1 MLFIRN
7 IALRIYG
14 GPLATGLNEEP
25 LVAAGTVPEEFRAI
39 PPTIVD
45 ETQTWIITHAQNYTL
60 YALHTRA
67 CKTSDGQ
74 PGQMQ
79 TCLLLPTQQRL
90 ADGKSPLEVL
100 NSVSAAFSI
109 QAMMG
114 GDVLPDTPVDSSPYQ
129 NLLRRYRLE
138 ARPTSLPV
146 MNGPEAAAYCVENMT
161 QLEALMRHSRY
172 PELGH
177 VGRLELGTHCQSTI
191 ALNTKAAARPAKP
204 VNPIPTPTPTAPPT
218 APVGASL
225 DKPDATVVPPTTGAV
240 PPAGTVPPTGTVP
253 PAGSLPPTGGAGEGP
268 GDTYDIP
275 DFIKAIQKPS
285 GGSGQPS
292 TPRFTP
298 PPAPSTSTQ
307 PSTSSQPKNNG
318 QWSMVNGQ
326 WRKWLF
332 AALGLLLAILL
343 FMGIKALISK
353 GSGSGIS
360 DEKQEIADTVMVDVP
375 DVIDEVT
382 PEQSEAEEIGDR
394 LKKIAEEEAKRRAE
408 EEAKRKAEE
417 SEKIKEKKVIE
428 KDDEGSQQVIQEE
441 PAPAPKRAGKSAA
454 QEELLRLINDDEV
467 KLWTCRT
474 SDGYNNTLNRKEQLA
489 VDAVKRYYDENTKPI
504 VDNILQRYKPFR
516 SIDEVVRAANEIKE
530 ALKDF

>member
-1 MLFIRN
+1 
-7 IALRIYG
+7 
-14 GPLATGLNEEP
+14 
-25 LVAAGTVPEEFRAI
+25 
-39 PPTIVD
+39 
-45 ETQTWIITHAQNYTL
+45 
-60 YALHTRA
+60 
-67 CKTSDGQ
+67 
-74 PGQMQ
+74 
-79 TCLLLPTQQRL
+79 
-90 ADGKSPLEVL
+90 
-100 NSVSAAFSI
+100 
-109 QAMMG
+109 
-114 GDVLPDTPVDSSPYQ
+114 
-129 NLLRRYRLE
+129 
-138 ARPTSLPV
+138 
-146 MNGPEAAAYCVENMT
+146 
-161 QLEALMRHSRY
+161 
-172 PELGH
+172 
-177 VGRLELGTHCQSTI
+177 
-191 ALNTKAAARPAKP
+191 
-204 VNPIPTPTPTAPPT
+204 
-218 APVGASL
+218 
-225 DKPDATVVPPTTGAV
+225 
-240 PPAGTVPPTGTVP
+240 
-253 PAGSLPPTGGAGEGP
+253 
-268 GDTYDIP
+268 
-275 DFIKAIQKPS
+275 
-285 GGSGQPS
+285 
-292 TPRFTP
+292 
-298 PPAPSTSTQ
+298 
-307 PSTSSQPKNNG
+307 
-318 QWSMVNGQ
+318 MVNGQ

-343 FMGIKALISK
+343 FMGIKALIFK

>member
-204 VNPIPTPTPTAPPT
+204 VNPIPTPTPTPPPT

-225 DKPDATVVPPTTGAV
+225 DKPDATVVPPTAGAV
-240 PPAGTVPPTGTVP
+240 SPAGT
-253 PAGSLPPTGGAGEGP
+253 LPPTGGVGEGTGEGT

-298 PPAPSTSTQ
+298 PPAPSTPPNHQ
-307 PSTSSQPKNNG
+307 PVASKKIMVNG
-318 QWSMVNGQ
+318 QWSMVNGESGCLL
-326 WRKWLF
+326 RSVCSWLF
-332 AALGLLLAILL
+332 FSLWELKPS
-343 FMGIKALISK
+343 FSKAL
-353 GSGSGIS
+353 
-360 DEKQEIADTVMVDVP
+360 
-375 DVIDEVT
+375 
-382 PEQSEAEEIGDR
+382 
-394 LKKIAEEEAKRRAE
+394 
-408 EEAKRKAEE
+408 
-417 SEKIKEKKVIE
+417 
-428 KDDEGSQQVIQEE
+428 
-441 PAPAPKRAGKSAA
+441 A
-454 QEELLRLINDDEV
+454 QESQMR
-467 KLWTCRT
+467 
-474 SDGYNNTLNRKEQLA
+474 NR
-489 VDAVKRYYDENTKPI
+489 R
-504 VDNILQRYKPFR
+504 
-516 SIDEVVRAANEIKE
+516 
-530 ALKDF
+530 

>member
-1 MLFIRN
+1 
-7 IALRIYG
+7 
-14 GPLATGLNEEP
+14 
-25 LVAAGTVPEEFRAI
+25 
-39 PPTIVD
+39 
-45 ETQTWIITHAQNYTL
+45 
-60 YALHTRA
+60 
-67 CKTSDGQ
+67 
-74 PGQMQ
+74 
-79 TCLLLPTQQRL
+79 
-90 ADGKSPLEVL
+90 
-100 NSVSAAFSI
+100 
-109 QAMMG
+109 
-114 GDVLPDTPVDSSPYQ
+114 
-129 NLLRRYRLE
+129 
-138 ARPTSLPV
+138 
-146 MNGPEAAAYCVENMT
+146 
-161 QLEALMRHSRY
+161 
-172 PELGH
+172 
-177 VGRLELGTHCQSTI
+177 
-191 ALNTKAAARPAKP
+191 
-204 VNPIPTPTPTAPPT
+204 
-218 APVGASL
+218 
-225 DKPDATVVPPTTGAV
+225 
-240 PPAGTVPPTGTVP
+240 
-253 PAGSLPPTGGAGEGP
+253 
-268 GDTYDIP
+268 
-275 DFIKAIQKPS
+275 
-285 GGSGQPS
+285 
-292 TPRFTP
+292 
-298 PPAPSTSTQ
+298 
-307 PSTSSQPKNNG
+307 
-318 QWSMVNGQ
+318 MVNGQ

-343 FMGIKALISK
+343 FMGIKALIFK

-375 DVIDEVT
+375 DVIDE
-382 PEQSEAEEIGDR
+382 DR